1 MEKLDYAILF
11 ATKAHD
17 GQRRKSDNVSMIFHP
32 FTVAMLLKNENM
44 SEDCVIAG
52 ILHDV
57 VEDTKYTLEDIEN
70 IFGRNIKNIVE
81 EVSENKELLWEERK
95 RESIDKLKNASEEG
109 KMLACADKVN
119 NLETLYEIY
128 IEKGEQTWNC
138 FNRPKEYQK
147 WYYTEIYNS
156 IMNNFNENN
165 LTKRYK
171 NILDKLFK

>member
-32 FTVAMLLKNENM
+32 FTVAMLLRNENM
-44 SEDCVIAG
+44 SEDCIIAG

-57 VEDTKYTLEDIEN
+57 VEDTKYTLDDIKN
-70 IFGRNIKNIVE
+70 IFGNEIKNIVK
-81 EVSENKELLWEERK
+81 EVSEDKSLTWKERK
-95 RESIDKLKNASEEG
+95 QAAIDELKNASIEG
-109 KMLACADKVN
+109 KMVACADKVN

-128 IEKGEQTWNC
+128 LERGEEVWNC
-138 FNRPKEYQK
+138 FNKPKEEQK
-147 WYYTEIYNS
+147 WYYTEMYTS
-156 IMNNFNENN
+156 IMKNLKENE

-171 NILDKLFK
+171 KILDKLFK